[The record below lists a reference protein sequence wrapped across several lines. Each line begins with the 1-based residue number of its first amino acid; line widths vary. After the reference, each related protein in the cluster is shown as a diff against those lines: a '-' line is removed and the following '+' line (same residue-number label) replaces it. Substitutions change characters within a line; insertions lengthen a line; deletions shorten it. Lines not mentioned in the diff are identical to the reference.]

1 MDDETIGALETALA
15 NTTDEIEALRNHI
28 MERDTEID
36 NLTAAL
42 SVEQGK
48 NKTLQRIAADLNAEN
63 VGLKQRIARLESGK
77 KQTVYPWKA
86 E

>member
-1 MDDETIGALETALA
+1 MDELTKAQVQTALA
-15 NTTDEIEALRNHI
+15 NATDEIEALHNHI

-42 SVEQGK
+42 SAEQGK
-48 NKTLQRIAADLNAEN
+48 NKALQQIAADLNREN
-63 VGLKQRIARLESGK
+63 VGLKQRIAQLESGR